1 MCLCSEMTM
10 GIHFGILPWVAA
22 EGLWENRDAETWACS
37 AVSTSACWGFS
48 IITYKQIHKQVDT
61 PLPAW
66 GWRAEA
72 KGVSKIALVSESSPL
87 PEPIWWGLPQDL
99 GAANRKVGC
108 PCAGG
113 PTQEGPWRATWGA
126 GALLP
131 QCCFSSEQALSD
143 PLIKAEF

>member
-1 MCLCSEMTM
+1 M
-10 GIHFGILPWVAA
+10 
-22 EGLWENRDAETWACS
+22 
-37 AVSTSACWGFS
+37 
-48 IITYKQIHKQVDT
+48 
-61 PLPAW
+61 
-66 GWRAEA
+66 AEA

-87 PEPIWWGLPQDL
+87 PEPTWWGLPQDL

-131 QCCFSSEQALSD
+131 QCYFSSEQALSD
-143 PLIKAEF
+143 PLIKAEFSCKPPEDKVQMVNGSLMETHSTAFAYKIPWTEEPGRLQSMGLLRVRHD